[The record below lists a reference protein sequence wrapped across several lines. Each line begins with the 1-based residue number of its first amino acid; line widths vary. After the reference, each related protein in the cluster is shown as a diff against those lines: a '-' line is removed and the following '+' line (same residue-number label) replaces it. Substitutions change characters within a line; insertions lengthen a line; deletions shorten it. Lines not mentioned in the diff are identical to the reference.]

1 MAVISNNSTSTV
13 ALPNAWRLTPS
24 GAWHQVAMYLA
35 TALTAI
41 AQQMTFVEHLEELRR
56 RIVWAVVC
64 VVVAFAACWIVAAGH
79 RYRMD
84 LRETT
89 GE

>member
-24 GAWHQVAMYLA
+24 GAWHRVAMYLA

-56 RIVWAVVC
+56 RILWAAVC
-64 VVVAFAACWIVAAGH
+64 RRH